1 MTVASID
8 AYLRRVPKVELH
20 VHLEGAIRP
29 ERLLRTLRRHGTH
42 REYQRPED
50 LAWLY
55 HHDDLAAFLDHFRFA
70 VTQLQDVQ
78 DVHDVAHD
86 LFESLASQN
95 VVHAEVLFSAAIF
108 VRQGMAWEELLAA
121 VEEAARAVSLDMKIV
136 VDLVRNFG
144 PEFAQQQVET
154 LAKLGRESVVGI
166 HLGGD
171 EPGFPASLFTHAFQR
186 AHEAGFGLAAHAG
199 EGAGADSVQQALAL
213 GVQRIGHGIRCLES
227 ESVVDELRERGTLL
241 EVCPTSNVQTR
252 VVPEL
257 RTHPL
262 PELLRRGIRVA
273 LGSDDPSFFGTDV
286 TREMQIVHEVLGLD
300 LVTLDRLTDDAMRA
314 AFLPQAVMR
323 ERLAAMRRER
333 EALRGELG
341 L

>member
-1 MTVASID
+1 MTGIE
-8 AYLRRVPKVELH
+8 AYLRRAPKVELH
-20 VHLEGAIRP
+20 VHLEGALRP
-29 ERLLRTLRRHGTH
+29 ERLLRILRRHGTH

-55 HHDDLAAFLDHFRFA
+55 QHDDLAAFLDHFRFA

-95 VVHAEVLFSAAIF
+95 VVYAEVLFSAAIF

-121 VEEAARAVSLDMKIV
+121 VEEAARAVALEIKIV

-144 PEFAQQQVET
+144 PEFAEQQVET
-154 LAKLGRESVVGI
+154 LARLGRESVVGI

-171 EPGFPASLFTHAFQR
+171 EPGFPASLFTRAYQL
-186 AHEAGFGLAAHAG
+186 AHEARLGLAAHAG
-199 EGAGADSVQQALAL
+199 EGVGADSVQQALAL

-227 ESVVDELRERGTLL
+227 ESVVEQLLERGTLL

-252 VVPEL
+252 VVPGL

-262 PELLRRGIRVA
+262 SELLRRGIRVA
-273 LGSDDPSFFGTDV
+273 LGSDDPSFFGTDI
-286 TREMQIVHEVLGLD
+286 TREMQIAHDVLD
-300 LVTLDRLTDDAMRA
+300 LHLATLDRMIDDAMQA
-314 AFLPQAVMR
+314 AFLPEAVRR
-323 ERLAAMRRER
+323 ERLEAMRRER
-333 EALRGELG
+333 AGLRGELG